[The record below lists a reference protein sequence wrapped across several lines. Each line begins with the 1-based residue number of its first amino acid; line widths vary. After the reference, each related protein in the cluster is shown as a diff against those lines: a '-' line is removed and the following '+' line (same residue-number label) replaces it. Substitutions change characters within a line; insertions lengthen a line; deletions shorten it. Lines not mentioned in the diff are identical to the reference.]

1 MDMRLDPCAH
11 SWSGIPHHRAG
22 REIHTTIYIS
32 GTGRFQHTM
41 RLKTPLVLLLRAR
54 RRGAGKMCHE
64 VARILRCEFNK
75 LGAPQ
80 GQRNTEDGAELAITC
95 SKGVLSW
102 PRKQF

>member
-1 MDMRLDPCAH
+1 
-11 SWSGIPHHRAG
+11 
-22 REIHTTIYIS
+22 
-32 GTGRFQHTM
+32 
-41 RLKTPLVLLLRAR
+41 
-54 RRGAGKMCHE
+54 MCHE